1 MAIHFVEGIAHS
13 IDRSPARL
21 LFRVGDHQLSARP
34 HSALYALEAESYVQ
48 ALVSDV
54 RDEVTEEVWILK
66 SSGADPIYLG
76 PGLSWTA
83 VATGGIF
90 LAIGLIT
97 RHAVFFAIPLL
108 LVLIHYWFLSRRIEI
123 TNRFASELSTRL
135 ALAAQVMRETQRQVS
150 VNGDS
155 GSGPGLRVSPTVE

>member
-1 MAIHFVEGIAHS
+1 MAIHFVDGVAHS
-13 IDRSPARL
+13 IDRSPSRL

-34 HSALYALEAESYVQ
+34 HAAMYALEAESYVQ

-66 SSGADPIYLG
+66 GNGADPVYLG
-76 PGLSWTA
+76 PGLSWAA
-83 VATGGIF
+83 VAAGGIF

-97 RHAVFFAIPLL
+97 RHAVFFAIPVL
-108 LVLIHYWFLSRRIEI
+108 LVLIHYWFLSRQIEV

-135 ALAAQVMRETQRQVS
+135 ALAAQIMRDTQRDVGTTRD
-150 VNGDS
+150 VGTKVT
-155 GSGPGLRVSPTVE
+155 LHASPTPD